1 MRVLS
6 PVGKD
11 GLTGHCGP
19 SPCNAPARHS
29 PLTSGSLFRL
39 WLRFVFV
46 LHRPEKGPTWHGLL
60 HRCLG
65 IGVQS
70 GRGPCSPLGF
80 HGAQHIFQEIGH
92 VAQAKAQGARSLVT
106 VPGSGCLLWPWW
118 GQVALGHRKE
128 TSIGSVWP
136 LGTWWRPWV
145 SLLEASKSHGF
156 SRVREPG
163 ASARRLRACAL
174 APLAVAVGSLG
185 RRHTGGLCCGLGG
198 ACSCQWAGLRLLGP
212 GSYSGPSIKER

>member
-19 SPCNAPARHS
+19 SPCNAPARHW

-46 LHRPEKGPTWHGLL
+46 LHRLEKGPKWHGLL
-60 HRCLG
+60 HRRLG
-65 IGVQS
+65 IGVQG

-80 HGAQHIFQEIGH
+80 HGAQHTSQELGH
-92 VAQAKAQGARSLVT
+92 VAQAKAQGALTGNR
-106 VPGSGCLLWPWW
+106 VPGPGCLLWPWW
-118 GQVALGHRKE
+118 GQVALG
-128 TSIGSVWP
+128 
-136 LGTWWRPWV
+136 TWWRPWV
-145 SLLEASKSHGF
+145 SLLGASKSHGF

-163 ASARRLRACAL
+163 ASARRLRAHAL

-198 ACSCQWAGLRLLGP
+198 ACSCQRAGLRLLGP